1 MIAVENK
8 RRKPDNILKDY
19 ADAEIIDVTSKGN
32 SPYVKFSPFY
42 PIGNLPVPFSEN
54 VVAASVEGIWQGLK
68 VFETEDVDVSKFQIT
83 NMKGLKRT
91 VRKFGKPKGHR
102 VGVNGIEL
110 LDYITA
116 RHKIYVPT
124 YNWVLEN
131 KLQKELELLAEIAK
145 KKTLVLLDYE
155 TNEDVNNPA
164 KPLSH
169 ASLVK
174 KKLESMR

>member
-1 MIAVENK
+1 MIVVESK
-8 RRKPDNILKDY
+8 RRKVENILKKY
-19 ADAEIIDVTSKGN
+19 NDAEIIDVTSKG
-32 SPYVKFSPFY
+32 SLPYVKFSPFY
-42 PIGNLPVPFSEN
+42 PIGNIPVPFSEN
-54 VVAASVEGIWQGLK
+54 VFATSVEGVWQGLK
-68 VFETEDVDVSKFQIT
+68 VFETADVDVSKFQVT

-102 VGVNGIEL
+102 SGVKGKEL
-110 LDYITA
+110 FDYITA

-131 KLQKELELLAEIAK
+131 KLQKELALLVEIAK
-145 KKTLVLLDYE
+145 HKILVLLDYE

-169 ASLVK
+169 ASLEK
-174 KKLESMR
+174 A